1 MFAGEQ
7 LTLNFRSTV
16 MKLVLKQNSLVTRLA
31 MVAAVMLFS
40 QQATAAGT
48 AAGSTIANQ
57 ARVDY
62 DVGLIPQEFILSD
75 PAGNST
81 PGVGGGGTTDFLVDN
96 RVDFTLVEDGVIGP
110 TNVAPNQMDNV
121 TTFLLRNTGN
131 QTQGYQLIATNLATV
146 DGNMNN
152 LRAFSDSDASGDW
165 TPADTA
171 FVDSLGAETE
181 VLVFIV
187 ADADTVPALVNGN
200 VADVDLQA
208 ITADAGTSGATITTA
223 TVGGD
228 TAAEDVVLA
237 VGGVNGTGDNNAQD
251 SYEVVSAELQVTKI
265 STLIDDPF
273 NGTTD
278 PYLIPGATVEY
289 LITVENL
296 SATTDA
302 VNVSVSELLAD
313 VTLVLDP
320 FATGNDVEVLNN
332 AVVVPCAVGAGLGCS
347 LVAGTL
353 TVAVTAAPITVTLG
367 TSMTIRFHV
376 TID

>member
-1 MFAGEQ
+1 M
-7 LTLNFRSTV
+7 
-16 MKLVLKQNSLVTRLA
+16 RLA

-40 QQATAAGT
+40 QQAMAAGT
-48 AAGSTIANQ
+48 AAGSTISNQ

-62 DVGLIPQEFILSD
+62 DVGLISQEFILSD

-81 PGVGGGGTTDFLVDN
+81 PGAGGGATTDFLVDN

-110 TNVAPNQMDNV
+110 TNVAPNQLDNV

-165 TPADTA
+165 SPADTA
-171 FVDSLGAETE
+171 FVDSLAAETE

-200 VADVDLQA
+200 VADVNLQA

-223 TVGGD
+223 TAGGD

-237 VGGVNGTGDNNAQD
+237 VGGVNGTGDNNAAD
-251 SYEVVSAELQVTKI
+251 SYAVVSAELQVTKA

-273 NGTTD
+273 NGATN
-278 PYLIPGATVEY
+278 PYHIPGATVEY

-296 SATTDA
+296 STTTDA
-302 VNVSVSELLAD
+302 VNVSISDLLTD
-313 VTLVLDP
+313 VTLVPDP

-332 AVVVPCAVGAGLGCS
+332 AVTVPCAVAAGLGCS

-353 TVAVTAAPITVTLG
+353 TVAVTATPITVAFG
-367 TSMTIRFHV
+367 TSMTIRFRV